1 VTTTVNSGASS
12 SAIDPVVQQV
22 RPGVWSVPVVWPRSS
37 LRYTLAYLLSTD
49 DGAVL
54 VDTGWPTDTGWESLV
69 EGVEQTGHD
78 ITDITDVLVTHSHPD
93 HLGMAAKV
101 RAASGA
107 RIGMHPAEADHV
119 GRLRLPGTWQRTA
132 DWLRARGAPAAEAA
146 EIIERITAATVWYR
160 ELAVPDVLIDDGTLP
175 VRGLALRAIWTP
187 GHSPGH
193 LCFYAEDRGL
203 LLTGDHVLPRI
214 SPHIGLDGDEDADP
228 LGRYL
233 ASLAA
238 MAVYDA
244 DEVLPAHEY
253 RFTGLGERVASL
265 LTHHQ
270 ARLAEIE
277 LAVAAQPGVST
288 WRVAEM
294 LTWSRGWEQTT
305 GMTRRAAVS
314 ETLAHLVHLRSQQR
328 AVNDATAGVDA
339 WRPGPRAVA
348 GWQ

>member
-1 VTTTVNSGASS
+1 M
-12 SAIDPVVQQV
+12 
-22 RPGVWSVPVVWPRSS
+22 WSVPVFWPRSS

-69 EGVEQTGHD
+69 EGVEH
-78 ITDITDVLVTHSHPD
+78 
-93 HLGMAAKV
+93 
-101 RAASGA
+101 
-107 RIGMHPAEADHV
+107 
-119 GRLRLPGTWQRTA
+119 
-132 DWLRARGAPAAEAA
+132 
-146 EIIERITAATVWYR
+146 
-160 ELAVPDVLIDDGTLP
+160 
-175 VRGLALRAIWTP
+175 
-187 GHSPGH
+187 
-193 LCFYAEDRGL
+193 
-203 LLTGDHVLPRI
+203 HVLPRI
-214 SPHIGLDGDEDADP
+214 SPHIGLDCDEDADP
-228 LGRYL
+228 FGRYL

-238 MAVYDA
+238 MAVYDP

-253 RFTGLGERVASL
+253 RFTGLGERVANL

-277 LAVAAQPGVST
+277 LAVAAQPGAST

-294 LTWSRGWEQTT
+294 LTWSRGWERTT